1 MGQSSHHAQKLHRR
15 DAGLRSVK
23 NLTAWTALGS
33 LAMTGLLSVAAERTF
48 PGKRSVTVEAA
59 DTASPI
65 APASSTP
72 IVTAAPTVPTAPP
85 VSEALSPDPNA
96 TVAAVPIAPP
106 TVAPT
111 APPTTVAHHEQH
123 ATTTVVSGGS

>member
-1 MGQSSHHAQKLHRR
+1 MGPSGHHAQKLHRR

-33 LAMTGLLSVAAERTF
+33 LAMTGVLSVAAERTF

-59 DTASPI
+59 DTSGGL
-65 APASSTP
+65 APAP

-85 VSEALSPDPNA
+85 ATEARSPDPNA
-96 TVAAVPIAPP
+96 TVAAIPIAPP